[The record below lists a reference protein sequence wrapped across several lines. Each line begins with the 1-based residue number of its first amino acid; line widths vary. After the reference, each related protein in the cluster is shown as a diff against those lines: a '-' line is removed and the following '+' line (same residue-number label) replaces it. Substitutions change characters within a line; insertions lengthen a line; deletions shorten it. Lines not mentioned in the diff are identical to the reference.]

1 MGRDFLEKYKILMEL
16 NRKAI
21 FAEKISDIEREEAI
35 SILFSRTQRA
45 KRKQARAWL
54 VASRE

>member
-1 MGRDFLEKYKILMEL
+1 MEKYKILMEL